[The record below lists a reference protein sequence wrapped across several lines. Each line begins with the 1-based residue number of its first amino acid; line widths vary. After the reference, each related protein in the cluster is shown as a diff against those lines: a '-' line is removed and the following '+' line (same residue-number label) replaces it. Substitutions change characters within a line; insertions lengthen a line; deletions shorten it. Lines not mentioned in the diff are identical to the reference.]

1 MGWTPRRRRWIMA
14 ALLAAVPAPL
24 TAEFTADELRL
35 VLNVPESRL
44 YVYEDGER
52 TRRYRVSV
60 GMDGYETPPG
70 EYRIRFAIWNPWWH
84 PPDSEWARGRKPE
97 PPGPGNPMGR
107 VKLHFSNLLYIHGT
121 PEEAWLGRP
130 ASRGCVRMS
139 NEDLIELA
147 RFLHERAS
155 PRTSGTLLDQ
165 LERNPKQTRRI
176 QMTRAVP
183 FTVVYRVAEVRDGM
197 LHIFPDVYGLVQ
209 GSLRDQV
216 TEVLRRNGVD
226 LSAVDPEKLDRLI
239 EKSATT
245 RVAMPLETLTTAG
258 DVPHPAPAHPR

>member
-1 MGWTPRRRRWIMA
+1 MSWTPGRRRFVMA
-14 ALLAAVPAPL
+14 ALLVVAPAPL
-24 TAEFTADELRL
+24 GARPPADELRL
-35 VLNVPESRL
+35 VLNVPENRL

-70 EYRIRFAIWNPWWH
+70 EYRIRFAVWNPWWH
-84 PPDSEWARGRKPE
+84 PPNSEWARGRKPE
-97 PPGPGNPMGR
+97 PPGPKNPMGR
-107 VKLHFSNLLYIHGT
+107 VKLHFSNLLYLHGT
-121 PEEAWLGRP
+121 PDEAWLGRP

-139 NEDLIELA
+139 NADLIELA

-155 PRTSGTLLDQ
+155 PRVSSALLDQ
-165 LERNPKQTRRI
+165 LEKNPKQTRRI
-176 QMTRAVP
+176 PMTRAVP

-216 TEVLRRNGVD
+216 TEVLRKNGVD
-226 LSAVDPEKLDRLI
+226 LNAVDPEKLERLI
-239 EKSATT
+239 EKSANT
-245 RVAMPLETLTTAG
+245 RVAMPLETLTSTG
-258 DVPHPAPAHPR
+258 EQPVGQR